1 MANGNNEDMARL
13 IVAQKKNDGNYR
25 YRQKMVPVDRVDEEI
40 EAIKA
45 AEPEEK

>member
-1 MANGNNEDMARL
+1 MANGKSEDMARL

-40 EAIKA
+40 EAIKST
-45 AEPEEK
+45 EPEEK